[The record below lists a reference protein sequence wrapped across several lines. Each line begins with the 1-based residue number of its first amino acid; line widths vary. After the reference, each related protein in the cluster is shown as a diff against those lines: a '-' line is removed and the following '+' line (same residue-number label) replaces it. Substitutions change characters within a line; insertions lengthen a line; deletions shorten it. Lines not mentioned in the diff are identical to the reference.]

1 MHLPPQLNYETPVW
15 RRSKQTVQTRT
26 GLFRLNLSIG
36 TSCAEHLLQSSL
48 PQWRLE
54 QDTCIDQLSHMLLQC
69 HTLGGAHSY
78 RRDIIIILHFANI
91 QNNIS
96 QESGWSKDSNVTA
109 LARNIFE
116 EFVQFQ
122 SFEIGLDT
130 KFLILNLICL
140 TITPTFPTKTW

>member
-1 MHLPPQLNYETPVW
+1 MHLPPRLNYETPVW

-54 QDTCIDQLSHMLLQC
+54 QDTCIDQLLC
-69 HTLGGAHSY
+69 HTLGRAHSY
-78 RRDIIIILHFANI
+78 RGD
-91 QNNIS
+91 IS
-96 QESGWSKDSNVTA
+96 QESGWSKDSYVTA
-109 LARNIFE
+109 LARNVFE
-116 EFVQFQ
+116 EFVRFQ

-130 KFLILNLICL
+130 KFLILKFDLLNNN
-140 TITPTFPTKTW
+140 TIHQQKRDRE